1 METKDSKKEI
11 ENLAKVKSVDK
22 KEKRRAKKKI
32 GGHIRF
38 SSTFWVLTKLSK
50 LQNMWKIERGFGVK
64 IKNLENK
71 KGEWMTKRGLENIE
85 KFEVK

>member
-38 SSTFWVLTKLSK
+38 SSTF
-50 LQNMWKIERGFGVK
+50 
-64 IKNLENK
+64 
-71 KGEWMTKRGLENIE
+71 
-85 KFEVK
+85 